1 MEELKKEYAEKEAA
15 FKEKY
20 KEAICNIAELQ
31 CVDIGIGY
39 DMLKAI
45 PRGGEYKCEV
55 ELDKEELFEDCAEL
69 YSISKK
75 INEFGLR

>member
-1 MEELKKEYAEKEAA
+1 MEDLRKEYAEKEIA

-20 KEAICNIAELQ
+20 AEAIKNIAELQ
-31 CVDIGIGY
+31 GVDLGVGY

-55 ELDKEELFEDCAEL
+55 ELNKEELFEDCAEL
-69 YSISKK
+69 FELSKK
-75 INEFGLR
+75 ING

>member
-1 MEELKKEYAEKEAA
+1 MEDLKKEYAEKEVA

-20 KEAICNIAELQ
+20 AEAIKNIAELQ
-31 CVDIGIGY
+31 GVNLGVGY

-55 ELDKEELFEDCAEL
+55 ELNKEELFEDCAEL
-69 YSISKK
+69 YELSKK
-75 INEFGLR
+75 INQGE

>member
-1 MEELKKEYAEKEAA
+1 MEDLKKEYAEKEVA

-20 KEAICNIAELQ
+20 AEAIKNIAELQ
-31 CVDIGIGY
+31 GVDLGVGY

-55 ELDKEELFEDCAEL
+55 ELNKEELFEDCAEL
-69 YSISKK
+69 YVLSNK
-75 INEFGLR
+75 ILNG

>member
-1 MEELKKEYAEKEAA
+1 MEELKKEYAEKEVA

-20 KEAICNIAELQ
+20 AEAIKNIAELQ
-31 CVDIGIGY
+31 GVDLGVGY

-55 ELDKEELFEDCAEL
+55 ELNKEELFEDCAEL
-69 YSISKK
+69 YELSKK
-75 INEFGLR
+75 INQGE

>member
-1 MEELKKEYAEKEAA
+1 MEELKKEYAEKEIA

-20 KEAICNIAELQ
+20 AEAIKNIAELQ
-31 CVDIGIGY
+31 GVDLGVGY

-55 ELDKEELFEDCAEL
+55 ELNKEELFEDCAEL
-69 YSISKK
+69 YELSKK
-75 INEFGLR
+75 INQGE